1 MTTKESNA
9 DPLRESSLRYHRQLP
24 AGKLAVMP
32 TKPMAN
38 EMDLAQAYSPGVAY
52 PCMEIRDNP
61 DKAADYTARA
71 NLVGVVTNGSAVLG
85 LGAIGP
91 LAAKPVMEGK
101 AVLFKKFAGID
112 VFDLELDESD
122 PEMLVETIA
131 RLEPTFGAINLE
143 DIKAPE
149 CFIVERRLCERM
161 NIPVFH
167 DDQHGTASVV
177 RAAIRNGL
185 RLIKKDIKDIKLV
198 ATGGGAASLAC
209 LDLLVDLGLSKNN
222 ILLTDLNGVVHAGR
236 KENMNEY
243 KSRYARETKMRQL
256 SEAVVGADVFLGL
269 SGPNVLDA
277 DMVRSMADKPLILAL
292 ANPTPEIFP
301 ELALEANPDAI
312 VATGRSDY
320 PNQVNNV
327 LCFPFIFRGALDVG
341 ATSINK
347 EMKMACVAAIADLAM
362 RESTD
367 VVASAYRG
375 ESLNFGP
382 EYLIPKPFDPRLIV
396 EVSYATAKAAMDSG
410 IATRPIDD
418 LNAYRERLQNFSY
431 RGTMFM
437 QPVIETAKKDRE
449 RIVYAE
455 GENKTVLRAVQ
466 AVVDEGL
473 ADPVLI
479 GRRQAIQSNIE
490 SLGLRIRPGTD
501 FELVDPQ
508 DDPRYRDYWELYH
521 SLVCRNG
528 VSVSAARD
536 VIRTNTTAI
545 AACMVVRREAQ
556 AMICGAVGRF
566 DHHLQD
572 IIEIVGVKSAGQRI
586 SSMSVLILP
595 GGPLFIADTHIAI
608 NPTAD
613 YIVDTTL
620 ACVDRIRDF
629 GLIPKVALLSHS
641 NFGSSKAPQA
651 RKMRDALKTL
661 AERAPKLQVDGEMHA
676 STALNQ
682 SIRDSLDPN
691 SSLKGAANLL
701 IMPDLDA
708 ANISMELLRAVNDA
722 LLIGPILSGTKLPA
736 HIVTPSASA
745 KGIFN
750 MSAIAVSDV
759 WRDKNKVAERL
770 ARRQ

>member
-1 MTTKESNA
+1 MTKKASET
-9 DPLRESSLRYHRQLP
+9 DPLRESSLRYHRHPP
-24 AGKLAVMP
+24 AGKLEIKP

-38 EMDLAQAYSPGVAY
+38 QLDLAQAYSPGVAY
-52 PCMEIRDNP
+52 PCLEIKDNP
-61 DKAADYTARA
+61 ATAAEYTARA

-91 LAAKPVMEGK
+91 LASKPVMEGK

-122 PEMLVETIA
+122 PEKLVETIA

-149 CFIVERRLCERM
+149 CFIVERQLSERM

-167 DDQHGTASVV
+167 DDQHGTAIVV
-177 RAAIRNGL
+177 SAAIRNGL
-185 RLIKKDIKDIKLV
+185 RLLEKDIKDVKLV

-209 LDLLVDLGLSKNN
+209 LDLLVDLGLSKDN
-222 ILLTDLNGVVHAGR
+222 ILLADLNGVVHEGR
-236 KENMNEY
+236 KEDMNEF
-243 KSRYARETKMRQL
+243 KSRYARKTKLRKL
-256 SEAVVGADVFLGL
+256 SDAIVGADVFLGL
-269 SGPNVLDA
+269 SGPKVLNA

-292 ANPTPEIFP
+292 ANPTPEILP
-301 ELALEANPDAI
+301 EVALEANPNAI
-312 VATGRSDY
+312 MATGRSDY

-341 ATSINK
+341 ATTINK
-347 EMKMACVAAIADLAM
+347 EMKLACVKAIADLAM

-367 VVASAYRG
+367 VVASAYVG

-382 EYLIPKPFDPRLIV
+382 KYLIPKPFDPRLIV

-410 IATRPIDD
+410 VATRPIAD
-418 LNAYRERLQNFSY
+418 LNAYRARLQSFSF
-431 RGTMFM
+431 RSTMFM
-437 QPVIETAKKDRE
+437 QPVIEIAKKDRE
-449 RIVYAE
+449 RLVYAE
-455 GENKTVLRAVQ
+455 GENETVLRAVQ
-466 AVVDEGL
+466 GVVDEGI
-473 ADPVLI
+473 ADPIII
-479 GRRQAIQSNIE
+479 GRRNAVLSKIE
-490 SLGLRIRPGTD
+490 SLGLRIRPDKD

-508 DDPRYRDYWELYH
+508 DDPRYREYWELYH

-545 AACMVVRREAQ
+545 AACMVVRGEAH

-572 IIEIVGVKSAGQRI
+572 IIEIIGSKSSGQRI

-595 GGPLFIADTHIAI
+595 AGPLFIADTHISI
-608 NPTAD
+608 DPTTD
-613 YIVDTTL
+613 NIVDTTL
-620 ACVDRIRDF
+620 ACVDRIQGF

-651 RKMRDALKTL
+651 RKMRDALKILT
-661 AERAPKLQVDGEMHA
+661 ERAPSLEIDGEMHA

-682 SIRDSLDPN
+682 TIRDSLDP
-691 SSLKGAANLL
+691 SSALKGAANLL

-736 HIVTPSASA
+736 HIVTPSATA

-750 MSAIAVSDV
+750 MSAIAVSDA
-759 WRDKNKVAERL
+759 WRSKSEASN
-770 ARRQ
+770 